1 MHRQQLTAFNAFVAV
16 AEHKNFTRAATQL
29 GISTG
34 SLSETIKH
42 LEENLG
48 VRLLNRTTR
57 SVAPTEAG
65 ERLLIRLRPLLDEFD
80 SLLDSVNEYRDRPG
94 GSLRIIVP
102 PIVATSVIAP
112 LLSRFLSEYPD
123 IRIEVV
129 VSNKPTD
136 IVAERFDAGVRLGK
150 KLEHDMIALKISA
163 NLEHVVVA
171 SPDYLA
177 RRPMPETPQDLLQ
190 HSCIRYRLASG
201 AFLPWK
207 FAENGKTIELD
218 PDATLIVNEPHLALA
233 ATLDS
238 IGIFYGPTER
248 LREPLAQ
255 GQLVQIL
262 KDWMPVPSDA
272 FYLFY
277 PSRRQNPAPLQAL
290 IEFLRRNAPTSNGN
304 GHAPERAPLHVVK

>member
-1 MHRQQLTAFNAFVAV
+1 MQKQQFTAFNAFIAV
-16 AEHKNFTRAATQL
+16 AEHKNFTRAATTL

-34 SLSETIKH
+34 SLSETIKN

-80 SLLDSVNEYRDRPG
+80 SLLDSVNEYRDRPV

-123 IRIEVV
+123 IRMEIV

-136 IVAERFDAGVRLGK
+136 IVAERFDAGVRLGE
-150 KLEHDMIALKISA
+150 KLEHDMIALKISP
-163 NLEHVVVA
+163 NLQHVVVA
-171 SPDYLA
+171 SPAYLA
-177 RRPMPETPQDLLQ
+177 QHPAPQTPEDLMR
-190 HSCIRYRLASG
+190 HSLIRYRLASG
-201 AFLPWK
+201 SFLPWK
-207 FAENGKTIELD
+207 FTVDGKTMEFD
-218 PDATLIVNEPHLALA
+218 GAAALIVNEPNLALA
-233 ATLDS
+233 ATIDG
-238 IGIFYGPTER
+238 IGLYYGPTER
-248 LREPLAQ
+248 LREAIEQ
-255 GQLVQIL
+255 GQLVQLL
-262 KDWMPVPSDA
+262 KDWMPVPTDA

-277 PSRRQNPAPLQAL
+277 PSRRQNPAALQVL
-290 IEFLRRNAPTSNGN
+290 IEFLRRNAPPATSVQEPPPS
-304 GHAPERAPLHVVK
+304 AMRTAQ